1 MPHNKQPYSL
11 LTTPTLP
18 INLGRR
24 RRSRQR
30 FIRNPPLLIL
40 NRQRHTSTLPLR
52 RGYGLLEL
60 RLNLLLRKPPR
71 LSPQHIGELLL
82 RHSDLIAHGHE
93 AVGEVQV
100 VLLHQF
106 ESHHQVVDV
115 VEDEGAAVAVGGFGL
130 EEVHGLVAPVAARV
144 EVVAGVVAVV
154 EAEAVAL
161 GLLEGVFL
169 PSSWYVTYGYVDQGD
184 A

>member
-18 INLGRR
+18 INLSRGRGRR
-24 RRSRQR
+24 KRLV
-30 FIRNPPLLIL
+30 RNPPPLIL
-40 NRQRHTSTLPLR
+40 NRKRHASTLPLR

-154 EAEAVAL
+154 ETEAVAL
-161 GLLEGVFL
+161 GFVRGGISTEFMVRDLRVRRLR
-169 PSSWYVTYGYVDQGD
+169 
-184 A
+184 